1 MTLIVILPEDQCL
14 QNEFTIGKRSVKI
27 EFRLL
32 DSDVFTDDRVGGGDL
47 GEDNLSVGDHFYMFV
62 FLLNKS
68 REERKENEN
77 CLLRRFIPLP
87 FLKPTDSEFEIIG

>member
-32 DSDVFTDDRVGGGDL
+32 DSDVFTDNRVGGGDL

-68 REERKENEN
+68 REERKERE
-77 CLLRRFIPLP
+77 LSFAQIYTLP
-87 FLKPTDSEFEIIG
+87 FLKPTLAEFEIIG